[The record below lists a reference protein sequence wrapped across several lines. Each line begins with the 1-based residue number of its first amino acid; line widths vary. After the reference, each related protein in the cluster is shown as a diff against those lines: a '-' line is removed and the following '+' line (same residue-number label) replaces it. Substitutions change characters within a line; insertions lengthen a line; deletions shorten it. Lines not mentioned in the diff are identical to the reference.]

1 MKLLID
7 AGNSRIKWALVR
19 GEDSLCSGDLPT
31 VQAERLSQAIADQLA
46 LGNPGTGLHD
56 IQQIWA
62 SNVAGEDCARH
73 IRNIGSG
80 GSGQIHFVV
89 ARESQCGVHNGYSN
103 PSQLGSD
110 RWAALIAAWHL
121 VQGACLVVNCGTA
134 TTIDT
139 LSGQGEF
146 VGGLILPGVE
156 LMQHSLVAA
165 TDQLQAAPGEYARF
179 PQNSADAIYSGA
191 IQASCG
197 AIERQYDLLGDDSVT
212 LVLSGGAAGELQPCL
227 DRDRFGAPPRIV
239 DNLVLQGLLLMVKE
253 KNGR

>member
-7 AGNSRIKWALVR
+7 AGNSRIKWALVS
-19 GEDSLCSGDLPT
+19 GDDWLCRGDLPT
-31 VQAERLSQAIADQLA
+31 MQADRLSQAIADQLVMQT
-46 LGNPGTGLHD
+46 PGTGLHD
-56 IQQIWA
+56 VQQIWA
-62 SNVAGEDCARH
+62 SNVAGEECARH
-73 IRNIGSG
+73 IRNIGAG
-80 GSGQIHFVV
+80 GSGQTHFVV
-89 ARESQCGVHNGYSN
+89 ARKSQCGVRNGYSN

-139 LSGQGEF
+139 LSGRGEF

-156 LMQHSLVAA
+156 LMKQSLVTA
-165 TDQLQAAPGEYARF
+165 TDQLQAAQGEYARF
-179 PQNSADAIYSGA
+179 PQNSADALYSGA

-197 AIERQYDLLGDDSVT
+197 AIERQYNLLDDGSAT
-212 LVLSGGAAGELQPCL
+212 LVLSGGAARELQPCI
-227 DRDRFGAPPRIV
+227 DQNRFGAPPRIV
-239 DNLVLQGLLLMVKE
+239 DNLVLHGLLLMAKE